1 MLQIIFPNWTI
12 SSVYDDIARTEIFD
26 FYVVKSMDIFP
37 LKICAF
43 GLFKKKKKIL
53 LLKLQQYSSAYPCIG
68 FIILPFRFRTLIS
81 LRFFY
86 AYAVRVNLIFLLKM
100 RQYS

>member
-26 FYVVKSMDIFP
+26 FYVVKSMDFFP

-43 GLFKKKKKIL
+43 GLF
-53 LLKLQQYSSAYPCIG
+53 
-68 FIILPFRFRTLIS
+68 
-81 LRFFY
+81 
-86 AYAVRVNLIFLLKM
+86 
-100 RQYS
+100 